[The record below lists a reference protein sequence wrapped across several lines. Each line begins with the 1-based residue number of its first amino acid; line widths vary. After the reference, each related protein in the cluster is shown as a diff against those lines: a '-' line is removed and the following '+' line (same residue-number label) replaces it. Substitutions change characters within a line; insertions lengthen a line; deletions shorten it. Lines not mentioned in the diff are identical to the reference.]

1 MAAAHGRVTDVACKL
16 FPPSRIPVQ
25 SSARRLIMSKVL
37 SGRVLAAVVVFGA
50 AIGAAFALRAADND
64 SGKAVTAADG
74 AAAKSAAGRY
84 FEMRTYHAAPGKID
98 ALHARFRD
106 HTMKLF
112 KKHGIESVAYWTAVD
127 EKNAGKL
134 YFVIAYPDKASRD
147 TLWNAFGKDPEW
159 VKAKDES
166 EKNGKLVD

>member
-1 MAAAHGRVTDVACKL
+1 MFRSLALTVCAFAALAASAAPSHAQEKTGTAAA
-16 FPPSRIPVQ
+16 PS
-25 SSARRLIMSKVL
+25 A
-37 SGRVLAAVVVFGA
+37 
-50 AIGAAFALRAADND
+50 
-64 SGKAVTAADG
+64 SGK
-74 AAAKSAAGRY
+74 Y
-84 FEMRTYHAAPGKID
+84 FEMRIYTAAEGKMD

-106 HTMKLF
+106 HTLKLF

-127 EKNAGKL
+127 EKNTGKL

-166 EKNGKLVD
+166 EKNGKLVSKVEQVFMTGTDYSPIK

>member
-1 MAAAHGRVTDVACKL
+1 MLRTLALTVCAFCATALVAAAAVAQEK
-16 FPPSRIPVQ
+16 
-25 SSARRLIMSKVL
+25 
-37 SGRVLAAVVVFGA
+37 AAA
-50 AIGAAFALRAADND
+50 
-64 SGKAVTAADG
+64 AVTAAAG
-74 AAAKSAAGRY
+74 PGTPSAGQQGKY
-84 FEMRTYHAAPGKID
+84 FEMRIYTAAAGKMD

-106 HTMKLF
+106 HTLKLF

-166 EKNGKLVD
+166 EKNGKLVDKVEQVFLTGTDYSPIK

>member
-1 MAAAHGRVTDVACKL
+1 MLRTLALTVSAFCATALVAAAAVAQEK
-16 FPPSRIPVQ
+16 
-25 SSARRLIMSKVL
+25 
-37 SGRVLAAVVVFGA
+37 AA
-50 AIGAAFALRAADND
+50 
-64 SGKAVTAADG
+64 SVTAA
-74 AAAKSAAGRY
+74 AAGPGTPSAGQGKY
-84 FEMRTYHAAPGKID
+84 FEMRIYTAAAGKMD

-106 HTMKLF
+106 HTLKLF

-127 EKNAGKL
+127 EKNVGKL

-166 EKNGKLVD
+166 ERNGKLVDKVEQVFMTGTDYSPIK